1 MVCLVPTGFFFSFVS
16 SVYCFFFRQWAS
28 YQIYKTACCACA
40 GNAGN
45 VFSRHRLQRKPLV
58 SDPGMHH
65 GTCVTHVPWCLPGSL
80 TRGDRENIP
89 GITSACATIRLTYLA
104 RGPYCYHFSS
114 NVWISRRP
122 VNRES
127 IRSSV
132 LCRMQWIAYYND
144 TILWLTAIFIN
155 DFNSIS
161 IQKCLLPYI

>member
-1 MVCLVPTGFFFSFVS
+1 MLTIVFLHVWISVSTKKDHIVDDINIGLYKWQHLSMWCAWCTQGSS
-16 SVYCFFFRQWAS
+16 SVSCHPCIVVFLRQWAS
-28 YQIYKTACCACA
+28 YQIFKTAGCACA

-104 RGPYCYHFSS
+104 RGPYCYHFS
-114 NVWISRRP
+114 
-122 VNRES
+122 
-127 IRSSV
+127 
-132 LCRMQWIAYYND
+132 
-144 TILWLTAIFIN
+144 
-155 DFNSIS
+155 
-161 IQKCLLPYI
+161 